1 MESIIRAAAVYL
13 VIFIL
18 FRLSG
23 KRTLANT
30 TPFEMVMLLIIS
42 ETTQE
47 ALVDGDYS
55 LTNCFML
62 IITLLLIDQLLSFI
76 KMRSKGVEKI
86 LDGVPMILVD
96 KGNPLKDRMEKS
108 RIGEDDILES
118 AREAHGL
125 ENMQQIKYAVLEKN
139 GSISIIPKE
148 KK

>member
-1 MESIIRAAAVYL
+1 MESIIRAAVVYL

-55 LTNCFML
+55 LINCFML
-62 IITLLLIDQLLSFI
+62 IITLLLIDQLLAFI
-76 KMRSKGVEKI
+76 KWKSKKVEKI

-96 KGNPLKDRMEKS
+96 NGNPLKDRMSKS
-108 RIGEDDILES
+108 RIGEDDILET
-118 AREAHGL
+118 ARESHGL
-125 ENMQQIKYAVLEKN
+125 ENIQQIKYAVLEKN
-139 GSISIIPKE
+139 GSISIIPKKE
-148 KK
+148 K